1 MPEEFMQIVSN
12 IDTLI
17 PLVFLAYIV
26 FSALVG
32 LIRGWRK
39 ALIRLVTLVA
49 SAVAAYPIT
58 TLVVDKVGD
67 TLEPMVAD
75 AVIQS
80 LNVSDFSTEIESLA
94 HYLGDISSA
103 LISVTFFT
111 VIFIVLSAVLM
122 IAHWILSAI
131 FVRKSKKEG
140 FTRLAGIAV
149 GAVCGMLCCV
159 CVLMPASGML
169 TTVNEVV
176 TNLSAEDR
184 ANLAEID
191 PAIVEVVDQAEEIS
205 LYKDTMPLD
214 LVSKLGGEMLYNSL
228 TAFKTPSGAD
238 SSLQHELDAIV
249 HLVPAGIELAGQFG
263 QESSSETG
271 MIQFDLQQAKVL
283 LVPNLGRSEYLCG
296 ILAEVCHTAGNK
308 WNANEDFLGMNLR
321 EMAAENNAFSVV
333 VDHFL
338 TTLMATTS
346 ENLPT
351 SIATICD
358 DMTLLSHTANYV
370 AMFSESE
377 KTKFDLENQMD
388 KVVLSVTENNIEFF
402 NDMLTSE
409 VMREGK
415 LSEENAEVL
424 SNIMADIFGE
434 VAKLETEEERLT
446 ESAAINSLF
455 TYAGQVGDEN
465 KEVDESQLVD
475 TVVSSEAVSNVL
487 QETVANG
494 DYTVVEL
501 SYEKQA
507 MLAEL
512 LLEKSVDASEDEQ
525 ATLDAIAALFGLN
538 I

>member
-1 MPEEFMQIVSN
+1 MTEELMQIVEN
-12 IDTLI
+12 VDTLI

-39 ALIRLVTLVA
+39 ALIRLLTL
-49 SAVAAYPIT
+49 AVAAVGAYPIT
-58 TLVVDKVGD
+58 QIVVSKVGD
-67 TLEPMVAD
+67 TLEPMVAE
-75 AVIQS
+75 AVINK
-80 LNVSDFSTEIESLA
+80 LNAADFSGEISTLA
-94 HYLGDISSA
+94 QYLGDISSA
-103 LISVTFFT
+103 LISVTFYTLSFL
-111 VIFIVLSAVLM
+111 VLSAVLM
-122 IAHWILSAI
+122 VAHWILSAI

-140 FTRLAGIAV
+140 FTRLAGIVV
-149 GAVCGMLCCV
+149 GAACGLLCCV
-159 CVLMPASGML
+159 CVLMPVSGML
-169 TTVNEVV
+169 TTVNQVA
-176 TNLSAEDR
+176 TNLTEEDR
-184 ANLAEID
+184 ASLADID
-191 PAIVEVVDQAEEIS
+191 PAIVDVVDQAEEIS
-205 LYKDTMPLD
+205 LYKDTLPLE
-214 LVSKLGGEMLYNSL
+214 LVSKLGGEMLYNKL

-263 QESSSETG
+263 QEKSEETG
-271 MIQFDLQQAKVL
+271 MIHFDLQEAKLL
-283 LVPNLGRSEYLCG
+283 LVPNLSRSEYLCG
-296 ILAEVCHTAGNK
+296 IIAEVCHTAGGK
-308 WNANEDFLGMNLR
+308 WNNNEEFLGMNLR

-338 TTLMATTS
+338 ATLMATTA

-377 KTKFDLENQMD
+377 KTKDDLETQMD
-388 KVVLSVTENNIEFF
+388 KVVLSVTENNIDFF

-424 SNIMADIFGE
+424 STIMADIFGE

-465 KEVDESQLVD
+465 KEIDEGQLVD
-475 TVVSSEAVSNVL
+475 TVVASEAVSNVL
-487 QETVANG
+487 QETIASG

-501 SYEKQA
+501 SYEKQG
-507 MLAEL
+507 MLADIL
-512 LLEKSVDASEDEQ
+512 AEKSADATEEEQ
-525 ATLDAIAALFGLN
+525 ATLDAIAALFGLTV
-538 I
+538 